1 MKSISIDPTINARTL
16 ILGVQAPYNRIKHI
30 ESYFEEFLNLVKTNG
45 VIYERAEFMRIRD
58 VDPSYFFTKGRLEEL
73 KKLCDELE
81 IEHVI
86 ISEALSPQQERN
98 IEDFLNVTVF
108 DRTAIILEIFE
119 KGAHSADGKIQV
131 KIARLQH
138 RRTRL
143 AGKGV
148 FMAQQAGMIGQ
159 RGGPGETLKERESRL
174 IDDEITK
181 YRRELE
187 RIAKSRETQRK
198 QRQRSG
204 LPQMCLI
211 GYTNAGKSTIL
222 NALTH
227 SDVLAED
234 KLFAT
239 LDTTTRELYIHK
251 AKVGLISDTVGFIQ
265 NLPHSLIESFKST
278 LSELQ
283 YADLLIQVVDAS
295 DANWERHIK
304 VVHEVLEELGVSKEM
319 LYVFNKIDRIPESE
333 RQERELAFARFNPR
347 VLTDARNKD
356 GLQPLRDF
364 IYTWSQ
370 ERTTHKGTDH
380 AE

>member
-1 MKSISIDPTINARTL
+1 MKPVSIDPTINAKTL
-16 ILGVQAPYNRIKHI
+16 VLGVQAPYNRTKHI
-30 ESYFEEFLNLVKTNG
+30 ESYFEEFLNLIKTNG
-45 VIYERAEFMRIRD
+45 VEYERAEFMRLRD
-58 VDPSYFFTKGRLEEL
+58 IDPAYFFTKGRLEEL

-81 IEHVI
+81 IEHII
-86 ISEALSPQQERN
+86 ISEVLSPQQERN
-98 IEDFLNVTVF
+98 IEDFLDCTVF
-108 DRTAIILEIFE
+108 DRTALILEIFE
-119 KGAHSADGKIQV
+119 KGSHTADGKIQV

-143 AGKGV
+143 AGKGI
-148 FMAQQAGMIGQ
+148 FMAQQAGMIGA

-181 YRRELE
+181 YKRELE
-187 RIAKSRETQRK
+187 RVAKSRETQRK

-227 SDVLAED
+227 SEVLAED

-239 LDTTTRELYIHK
+239 LDTTTRELYLFKTKI
-251 AKVGLISDTVGFIQ
+251 GLISDTVGFIQ

-278 LSELQ
+278 LSELK
-283 YADLLIQVVDAS
+283 YADLLLQVVDAS
-295 DANWERHIK
+295 DANWEKQIK
-304 VVHEVLEELGVSKEM
+304 VVHEVLDELGVSKEM

-333 RQERELAFARFNPR
+333 RQDRELSFARFNPR
-347 VLTDARNKD
+347 VLTDARSKD
-356 GLQPLRDF
+356 GLQSLKDF
-364 IYTWSQ
+364 LYTWHLEQ
-370 ERTTHKGTDH
+370 ADT
-380 AE
+380 

>member
-1 MKSISIDPTINARTL
+1 MKPVSIDPTISAKTL
-16 ILGVQAPYNRIKHI
+16 ILGVQAPYNRTKHI

-45 VIYERAEFMRIRD
+45 VVYERAEFMRLRD
-58 VDPSYFFTKGRLEEL
+58 IDPAYFFTKGRLEEL

-81 IEHVI
+81 IEHII
-86 ISEALSPQQERN
+86 ISEVLSPQQERN
-98 IEDFLNVTVF
+98 IEDFLDCTVF
-108 DRTAIILEIFE
+108 DRTALILEIFE
-119 KGAHSADGKIQV
+119 KGSHTADGKIQV

-143 AGKGV
+143 AGKGI
-148 FMAQQAGMIGQ
+148 FMAQQAGMIGA

-174 IDDEITK
+174 IDDEVTK
-181 YRRELE
+181 YKRELE
-187 RIAKSRETQRK
+187 RAAKSRETQRK

-227 SDVLAED
+227 SEVLAED

-239 LDTTTRELYIHK
+239 LDTTTRELYLFKTKI
-251 AKVGLISDTVGFIQ
+251 GLISDTVGFIQ

-278 LSELQ
+278 LSELK
-283 YADLLIQVVDAS
+283 YADLLLQVVDAS
-295 DANWERHIK
+295 DANWEKQIK
-304 VVHEVLEELGVSKEM
+304 VVHEVLDELGVSKEM

-333 RQERELAFARFNPR
+333 RQDRELSFARFNPR
-347 VLTDARNKD
+347 VLTDARSKD
-356 GLQPLRDF
+356 GLQPLKDF
-364 IYTWSQ
+364 LYTWHLEQ
-370 ERTTHKGTDH
+370 VKKE
-380 AE
+380 

>member
-1 MKSISIDPTINARTL
+1 MKSVSIDPTINAKTL
-16 ILGVQAPYNRIKHI
+16 ILGVQAPYNRTKYI

-45 VIYERAEFMRIRD
+45 VSYERAEFIRLRE
-58 VDPSYFFTKGRLEEL
+58 VDPAYFFTKGKLEDL
-73 KKLCDELE
+73 KKLCEELD

-86 ISEALSPQQERN
+86 ISEVLSPQQERN
-98 IEDFLNVTVF
+98 IEDFLDCSVF
-108 DRTAIILEIFE
+108 DRTALILEIFE
-119 KGAHSADGKIQV
+119 KGAHSAEGKIQV

-148 FMAQQAGMIGQ
+148 FMAQQAGMIGA

-174 IDDEITK
+174 IDDEVTK
-181 YRRELE
+181 YKRELE
-187 RIAKSRETQRK
+187 RLARARETQRK

-204 LPQMCLI
+204 WPQLCLI

-239 LDTTTRELYIHK
+239 LDTTTRELYLHK
-251 AKVGLISDTVGFIQ
+251 SKIGLISDTVGFIQ

-283 YADLLIQVVDAS
+283 YADLLLQVVDGS
-295 DANWERHIK
+295 DPNWERHVK
-304 VVHEVLEELGVSKEM
+304 VVDEVLKELGVEKEM
-319 LYVFNKIDRIPESE
+319 LYIFNKIDRIPEVD
-333 RQERELAFARFNPR
+333 RADRELSFARFNPR
-347 VLTDARNKD
+347 VLTDARSKD
-356 GLQPLRDF
+356 GLQQLKDF
-364 IYTWSQ
+364 LYTWHG
-370 ERTTHKGTDH
+370 ERTKKED
-380 AE
+380 

>member
-1 MKSISIDPTINARTL
+1 MKSVAIDPTINAHTL
-16 ILGVQAPYNRIKHI
+16 VLGIQAPYNRTKHI
-30 ESYFEEFLNLVKTNG
+30 ESYFEEFLNLIKTNG
-45 VIYERAEFMRIRD
+45 VVYERAEFIRLRE
-58 VDPSYFFTKGRLEEL
+58 VDPAYFFTKGRLEDL
-73 KKLCDELE
+73 KKLCDELK
-81 IEHVI
+81 IEHII

-98 IEDFLNVTVF
+98 IEDFLDCTVF
-108 DRTAIILEIFE
+108 DRTALILEIFE
-119 KGAHSADGKIQV
+119 KGAHSAEGKIQV

-143 AGKGV
+143 AGKGI
-148 FMAQQAGMIGQ
+148 FMAQQAGMIGA

-181 YRRELE
+181 YKRELE
-187 RIAKSRETQRK
+187 RLAKARETQRK

-204 LPQMCLI
+204 LPQLCLI

-239 LDTTTRELYIHK
+239 LDTTTRELYLHK
-251 AKVGLISDTVGFIQ
+251 TKIGVISDTVGFIQ

-283 YADLLIQVVDAS
+283 YADLLLQVIDGSDSNWEKHIRVVD
-295 DANWERHIK
+295 
-304 VVHEVLEELGVSKEM
+304 EVLSELGVSKEM
-319 LYVFNKIDRIPESE
+319 VYIFNKIDRIPIAE
-333 RQERELAFARFNPR
+333 RADRELSFARFNPR
-347 VLTDARNKD
+347 VLTDARTKD
-356 GLQPLRDF
+356 GLQQLKDF
-364 IYTWSQ
+364 LYTWHL
-370 ERTTHKGTDH
+370 ERIKKEH
-380 AE
+380 

>member
-1 MKSISIDPTINARTL
+1 MQRMKPVSIDPTISAKTL
-16 ILGVQAPYNRIKHI
+16 VIGVQAPYNRSKYI

-45 VIYERAEFMRIRD
+45 VVYERAEFMRLREI
-58 VDPSYFFTKGRLEEL
+58 DPSYFFTKGRLEEL
-73 KKLCDELE
+73 KKLFDELE
-81 IEHVI
+81 IEHVVL
-86 ISEALSPQQERN
+86 SEVLSPQQERN
-98 IEDFLNVTVF
+98 IEDFLHVTVF

-119 KGAHSADGKIQV
+119 KGSHTADGKIQV

-143 AGKGV
+143 AGKGI
-148 FMAQQAGMIGQ
+148 FMAQQAGMIGA

-174 IDDEITK
+174 IDDEVTK
-181 YRRELE
+181 YKRELA
-187 RIAKSRETQRK
+187 RLSRARETQRK
-198 QRQRSG
+198 QRKRSG
-204 LPQMCLI
+204 LPLMCLI

-239 LDTTTRELYIHK
+239 LDTTTRELYLHRVKI
-251 AKVGLISDTVGFIQ
+251 GLISDTVGFIQ

-295 DANWERHIK
+295 DANWEKQIK
-304 VVHEVLEELGVSKEM
+304 VVHEVLAELGVSKEK

-333 RQERELAFARFNPR
+333 RQERELSFAAFNPR

-356 GLQPLRDF
+356 GLQPLKDF
-364 IYTWSQ
+364 LYTWHM
-370 ERTTHKGTDH
+370 EHPKK
-380 AE
+380 E

>member
-1 MKSISIDPTINARTL
+1 MKSVSIDPTINARTL
-16 ILGVQAPYNRIKHI
+16 ILGIQAPYNRTKHI

-45 VIYERAEFMRIRD
+45 VVYERAEFMRLREI
-58 VDPSYFFTKGRLEEL
+58 DPSYFFTKGRLEEL

-86 ISEALSPQQERN
+86 ISEVLSPQQERN
-98 IEDFLNVTVF
+98 IEDFLHVTVF
-108 DRTAIILEIFE
+108 DRTALILEIFE
-119 KGAHSADGKIQV
+119 KGSHSAEGKIQV

-143 AGKGV
+143 AGKGI
-148 FMAQQAGMIGQ
+148 FMAQQAGMIGA

-174 IDDEITK
+174 IDDEIVK
-181 YRRELE
+181 YKREIE
-187 RIAKSRETQRK
+187 RLARSRETQRK
-198 QRQRSG
+198 QRSRSG
-204 LPQMCLI
+204 LPLMCLI

-239 LDTTTRELYIHK
+239 LDTTTRELYLHK
-251 AKVGLISDTVGFIQ
+251 TKIGLISDTVGFIQ

-283 YADLLIQVVDAS
+283 YADLLLQVVDAS
-295 DANWERHIK
+295 DANWERHIR
-304 VVHEVLEELGVSKEM
+304 VVHEVLSELGVSKEM
-319 LYVFNKIDRIPESE
+319 VYIFNKIDRIPESE
-333 RQERELAFARFNPR
+333 RQEREVAFARYNPR
-347 VLTDARNKD
+347 VLTDARTKD
-356 GLQPLRDF
+356 GLQSLKDYL
-364 IYTWSQ
+364 YTWYQ
-370 ERTTHKGTDH
+370 ERSTKESPRD
-380 AE
+380 

>member
-1 MKSISIDPTINARTL
+1 MKPISIDPTITARTL
-16 ILGVQAPYNRIKHI
+16 ILGVHAPYNRTKHI
-30 ESYFEEFLNLVKTNG
+30 ESYYEEFLNLVKTNG
-45 VIYERAEFMRIRD
+45 VDYERAEFVRLRETD
-58 VDPSYFFTKGRLEEL
+58 SAYFFTKGRLEEL

-81 IEHVI
+81 IEHII
-86 ISEALSPQQERN
+86 ISETLSPQQERN
-98 IEDFLNVTVF
+98 LEDFLNVTIF
-108 DRTAIILEIFE
+108 DRTALILEIFE
-119 KGAHSADGKIQV
+119 KGSHSAEGKIQV

-143 AGKGV
+143 AGKGI
-148 FMAQQAGMIGQ
+148 FMAQQAGMIGA

-181 YRRELE
+181 YKRELA
-187 RIAKSRETQRK
+187 RLARSRDTQRK

-204 LPQMCLI
+204 LPQLCLI

-239 LDTTTRELYIHK
+239 LDTTTRELFIHK
-251 AKVGLISDTVGFIQ
+251 TKIGLISDTVGFIQ

-283 YADLLIQVVDAS
+283 YADMLLQVVDGS
-295 DANWERHIK
+295 DPDWEKHIK
-304 VVHEVLEELGVSKEM
+304 VVHEVLNELGVSKEM
-319 LYVFNKIDRIPESE
+319 LYVFNKIDKVPDAE
-333 RQERELAFARFNPR
+333 RAEREISFARFNPR
-347 VLTDARNKD
+347 VITDARTKD
-356 GLQPLRDF
+356 GLEPLKDF
-364 IYTWSQ
+364 LYTWHQ
-370 ERTTHKGTDH
+370 ERMLKK
-380 AE
+380 ENK

>member
-1 MKSISIDPTINARTL
+1 MKSVSIDPTINARTL
-16 ILGVQAPYNRIKHI
+16 ILGVQAPYNRTKHI

-45 VIYERAEFMRIRD
+45 VVYERAEFMRLREI
-58 VDPSYFFTKGRLEEL
+58 DPSYFFTKGRLEEL

-86 ISEALSPQQERN
+86 ISEVLSPQQERN
-98 IEDFLNVTVF
+98 VEDFLHVTVF
-108 DRTAIILEIFE
+108 DRTALILEIFE
-119 KGAHSADGKIQV
+119 KGSHSADGKIQV

-143 AGKGV
+143 AGKGIY
-148 FMAQQAGMIGQ
+148 MAQQAGMIGA

-181 YRRELE
+181 YKRELE
-187 RIAKSRETQRK
+187 RLAKSRETQRK
-198 QRQRSG
+198 QRSRSG
-204 LPQMCLI
+204 LPMMCLI

-227 SDVLAED
+227 SDVLAEN

-239 LDTTTRELYIHK
+239 LDTTTRELYLHK
-251 AKVGLISDTVGFIQ
+251 TKIGLISDTVGFIQ

-283 YADLLIQVVDAS
+283 YADLLLQVVDAS
-295 DANWERHIK
+295 DANWEKHIR
-304 VVHEVLEELGVSKEM
+304 VVYEVLNELGVSKEM
-319 LYVFNKIDRIPESE
+319 VYIFNKIDRIPESE
-333 RQERELAFARFNPR
+333 RQEREVAFARYNPR

-356 GLQPLRDF
+356 GLQPLKDYL
-364 IYTWSQ
+364 YTWYQ
-370 ERTTHKGTDH
+370 ERTAQEPSID
-380 AE
+380 

>member
-1 MKSISIDPTINARTL
+1 MKSVSIDPTINARTL
-16 ILGVQAPYNRIKHI
+16 ILGVQAPHNRTKHI

-45 VIYERAEFMRIRD
+45 VVYERAEFMRLREI
-58 VDPSYFFTKGRLEEL
+58 DPSYFFTKGRLEEL

-86 ISEALSPQQERN
+86 ISEVLSPQQERN
-98 IEDFLNVTVF
+98 VEDFLHVTVF
-108 DRTAIILEIFE
+108 DRTALILEIFE
-119 KGAHSADGKIQV
+119 KGSHSADGKIQV

-143 AGKGV
+143 AGKGIY
-148 FMAQQAGMIGQ
+148 MAQQAGMIGA

-174 IDDEITK
+174 IDDEVVK
-181 YRRELE
+181 YKRELE
-187 RIAKSRETQRK
+187 RLAKSRETQRK
-198 QRQRSG
+198 QRSRSG
-204 LPQMCLI
+204 LPMMCLI

-227 SDVLAED
+227 SDVLAEN

-239 LDTTTRELYIHK
+239 LDTTTRELYLHK
-251 AKVGLISDTVGFIQ
+251 TKIGLISDTVGFIQ

-283 YADLLIQVVDAS
+283 YADLLLQVVDAS
-295 DANWERHIK
+295 DANWEKHIR
-304 VVHEVLEELGVSKEM
+304 VVYEVLNELGVSKEM
-319 LYVFNKIDRIPESE
+319 VYIFNKIDRIPESE
-333 RQERELAFARFNPR
+333 RQEREVAFARYNPR

-356 GLQPLRDF
+356 GLQPLKDYL
-364 IYTWSQ
+364 YTWYQ
-370 ERTTHKGTDH
+370 ERTAQEPRTD
-380 AE
+380 